1 MSQPYWYRKVKA
13 SWRDTR
19 ILVTEFWVPLLAF
32 FSLIFFAGWLY
43 FFLSSFS
50 ANPIPSPAEGTYQ
63 VLGLIFLQS
72 IETFPSEWYLQIFY
86 FLLPVIGLSIL
97 AQGLTEFGIL
107 FFNRKARGKDWEM
120 AVAST
125 FSHHIIL
132 VGLGHLGYRVA
143 RQLHDMDRSLVV
155 IDLHPDRDLI
165 SQLHLIDIPV
175 IEDDASRE
183 TILDAAGI
191 RSAHAILLC
200 TQNDSLNLQIAVK
213 ARKMNPKIEVIVR
226 IFDDEF
232 AASLQ
237 QQFGFKALSA
247 TGMAAPIFAATAAG
261 VDITPPITIEGQ
273 ANSLARLQI
282 SQRSRLLGKKIGQ
295 VESTYDLSVVLLTR
309 DSRVDTHPNPDR
321 TIQKGDTIAIL
332 GSPEHINHLVHD
344 N

>member
-1 MSQPYWYRKVKA
+1 MSQPPWIRKFKA
-13 SWRDTR
+13 SWRDTL
-19 ILVTEFWVPLLAF
+19 ILLSEFKSPLIAF
-32 FSLIFFAGWLY
+32 LFLILIAGWLY
-43 FFLSSFS
+43 FYLSTFS
-50 ANPIPSPAEGTYQ
+50 SEPIISPVEGAYQ
-63 VLGLIFLQS
+63 ALSLIFLQS
-72 IETFPSEWYLQIFY
+72 IESFPPEWYLQIF
-86 FLLPVIGLSIL
+86 FFILPLIGLSIL

-125 FSHHIIL
+125 FNNHVIL

-143 RQLHDMDRSLVV
+143 RQLHEMDHNLVV

-165 SQLHLIDIPV
+165 NQLHQLDIPV

-183 TILDAAGI
+183 IILDSASI
-191 RSAHAILLC
+191 RNARAILLC

-226 IFDDEF
+226 IFDDDF
-232 AASLQ
+232 ATSLQ

-261 VDITPPITIEGQ
+261 VDITPPINIEGQ

-282 SQRSRLLGKKIGQ
+282 NPKSRLVGKTIGQ
-295 VESTYDLSVVLLTR
+295 VETIYDLSLVLLTR
-309 DSRVDTHPNPDR
+309 SSKVDTHPAPDR
-321 TIQKGDTIAIL
+321 VIQKGDIIAIL
-332 GSPEHINHLVHD
+332 GSPEHINLLVHD